1 MLESDTFHAL
11 TLWSLIA
18 MMIQFGIITGVT
30 LRVMLTRHPPGSAFA
45 WIIITSVIPYVGF
58 VLYLMF
64 GERPLGRHREQLY
77 RSLHEKE
84 VEHPDLPLIP
94 VGPLPLPLYPR
105 ADLLALATSVS
116 GFPVTF
122 GSSLKLFSDTN
133 SIFNAIVADINTA
146 QKSID
151 MEFYIWLDKGRV
163 DEVSQALFA
172 ALARG
177 CRVRI
182 LLDDFGSRAFLNST
196 RRKELVSAGAEI
208 CPAMPMKL
216 WQIFGLQ
223 RADLRLHRKSII
235 IDERIAYTGSLNMID
250 PSAYADAKIVGDW
263 IDAMVRMEGPAVDS
277 QCRVFETD
285 WLLQPSQKPMHPQ
298 KPVTRVEK
306 QCGNA
311 TLVTVP
317 SGPYSIHDPNLYL
330 LLEAI
335 AAAKRSI
342 TITTPYFVPNEALLT
357 ALQTAAFRGVKIT
370 LIVPK
375 KGNNKM
381 VTWAG
386 RRPFDTLLNVGVEI
400 QLHRIGLLHTKSVAV
415 DGEFAVFGTVNL
427 DNRSLH
433 LNFETALL
441 IFDTDFM
448 LELDALHQSYFKE
461 SDPVNPKLWAKRP
474 LLDRLKEGIGSLV
487 APLL

>member
-1 MLESDTFHAL
+1 M
-11 TLWSLIA
+11 
-18 MMIQFGIITGVT
+18 
-30 LRVMLTRHPPGSAFA
+30 
-45 WIIITSVIPYVGF
+45 
-58 VLYLMF
+58 
-64 GERPLGRHREQLY
+64 
-77 RSLHEKE
+77 
-84 VEHPDLPLIP
+84 
-94 VGPLPLPLYPR
+94 
-105 ADLLALATSVS
+105 
-116 GFPVTF
+116 
-122 GSSLKLFSDTN
+122 
-133 SIFNAIVADINTA
+133 
-146 QKSID
+146 
-151 MEFYIWLDKGRV
+151 
-163 DEVSQALFA
+163 
-172 ALARG
+172 
-177 CRVRI
+177 
-182 LLDDFGSRAFLNST
+182 
-196 RRKELVSAGAEI
+196 
-208 CPAMPMKL
+208 
-216 WQIFGLQ
+216 
-223 RADLRLHRKSII
+223 
-235 IDERIAYTGSLNMID
+235 
-250 PSAYADAKIVGDW
+250 
-263 IDAMVRMEGPAVDS
+263 
-277 QCRVFETD
+277 
-285 WLLQPSQKPMHPQ
+285 
-298 KPVTRVEK
+298 
-306 QCGNA
+306 
-311 TLVTVP
+311 
-317 SGPYSIHDPNLYL
+317 

-441 IFDTDFM
+441 IFDKDFM